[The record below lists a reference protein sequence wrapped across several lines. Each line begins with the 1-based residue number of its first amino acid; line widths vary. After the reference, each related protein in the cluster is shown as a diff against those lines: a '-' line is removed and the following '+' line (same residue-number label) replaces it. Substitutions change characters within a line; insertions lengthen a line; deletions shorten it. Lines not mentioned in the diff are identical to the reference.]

1 VNEVEA
7 MRGTIDAMK
16 MDSGRKK
23 HNGECQS
30 INEQLKVKEGR
41 SSRSLLHTGGLI
53 PCSRVA
59 FHSEGKKR

>member
-1 VNEVEA
+1 
-7 MRGTIDAMK
+7 MK

-41 SSRSLLHTGGLI
+41 SSRSLPHTGGLI